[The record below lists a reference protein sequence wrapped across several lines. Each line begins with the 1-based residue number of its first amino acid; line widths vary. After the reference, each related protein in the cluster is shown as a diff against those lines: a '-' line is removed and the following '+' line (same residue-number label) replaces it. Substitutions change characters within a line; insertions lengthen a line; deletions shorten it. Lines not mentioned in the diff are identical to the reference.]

1 MEAQMK
7 TTLWTDHVEIKHPGG
22 LQPLL
27 TMLAALLALTTAS
40 VTSRAAAI
48 AQWTFDELSG
58 SVAHDSVGS
67 FNGNLSAGGA
77 AFVSGGIAGNALS
90 LSRGANG
97 FVTMGNV
104 LGLTSGDFSIV
115 AWVKMNAGDTTAETV
130 VLGKHAA
137 FTDNGYLIGINS
149 VGTGGQ
155 VNKAMFYEGSAIVGA
170 PVSTTS
176 VNDGNWHQIVAVY
189 QAGGNKSMYVD
200 GAPAEDIKTSQGFL
214 PTAAP
219 FLIGGDTPTGIPRGL
234 FTGLIDEVQIYNQVL
249 SDVDV
254 NFLFQ
259 NPAQVV
265 PEPGSMALI
274 GIGIFTTM
282 VWRARRQRSGTAG

>member
-1 MEAQMK
+1 VKPK
-7 TTLWTDHVEIKHPGG
+7 TITHHIDIKQPDG
-22 LQPLL
+22 LKPLL

-40 VTSRAAAI
+40 VTSRAAAL
-48 AQWTFDELSG
+48 AHWTFDELSG
-58 SVAHDSVGS
+58 SVAHDSIGV
-67 FNGNLSAGGA
+67 FNGDLSTSGA
-77 AFVSGGIAGNALS
+77 AFVSGGISGNAIS
-90 LSRGANG
+90 LSRAANG

-137 FTDNGYLIGINS
+137 FTDNGYLMGINS

-189 QAGGNKSMYVD
+189 QAGGNKSIYVD
-200 GAPAEDIKTSQGFL
+200 GAPAEDIKSSQGFL
-214 PTAAP
+214 PTSAP

-249 SDVDV
+249 SDGDV
-254 NFLFQ
+254 NFLFL

-265 PEPGSMALI
+265 PEPGAMAII
-274 GIGIFTTM
+274 GIGVFTTL
-282 VWRARRQRSGTAG
+282 VLRVRRQKSGPAG